1 MRIFKNRGDIYIPS
15 TKFKSDLEQ
24 KILLAVLA
32 FTVVFTVVFL
42 LILGIKYD
50 FSAKKFFTPEGLK
63 NQEVQSIETLPE
75 VEGKTNILYLMNNS
89 QTQEIYFCTLIQTD
103 MDTLSY
109 KACTLDASTM
119 ADGKKLSD
127 IYTSG
132 GAGSVVNAVNS
143 LFGIDID
150 FYIDQS
156 VDDYKKMFDA
166 MGKVSYTVLNDVKYK
181 DTSTYGFNIKFKE
194 GEQLLDGD
202 KASKLIRYYVSEEKN
217 YSAVNDIFLV
227 SLSQQINSENYEKR
241 ERLFSIFIDAA
252 VTNITVKNFAENID
266 NMKVLS
272 SDTTGVN
279 VYSAQAQY
287 EGNSLTSSSVSDIQG
302 YFTK

>member
-32 FTVVFTVVFL
+32 FVVVFTVVFL
-42 LILGIKYD
+42 LILGFKYD
-50 FSAKKFFTPEGLK
+50 FSAKKFFTPDGLK
-63 NQEVQSIETLPE
+63 EQQVQNVEVLPE
-75 VEGKTNILYLMNNS
+75 VEGKTNFLYLMNNE
-89 QTQEIYFCTLIQTD
+89 QTEEMYFCTMIQVD

-109 KACTLDASTM
+109 KACTLNPSTL

-127 IYTSG
+127 IYASG
-132 GAGSVVNAVNS
+132 GAGSVVNAVNL

-156 VDDYKKMFDA
+156 VDDYKKMFDS
-166 MGKVSYTVLNDVKYK
+166 MGKVSYTILNDIKYK
-181 DTSTYGFNIKFKE
+181 DTSTYGFNIKIKE

-202 KASKLIRYYVSEEKN
+202 KASKIIRYYVAEEKN

-241 ERLFSIFIDAA
+241 EKLFSTFIDTAS
-252 VTNITVKNFAENID
+252 TNITVKNFAENID
-266 NMKVLS
+266 SMKVLS
-272 SDTTGVN
+272 SETTGVN
-279 VYSAQAQY
+279 VYSAEAQY